1 MVKRGRRPEESPKV
15 APLDVDGV
23 RTVAIGTVLWAA
35 AFVLL
40 ALRKDSLD
48 EQGHGW
54 WLWTSLAGV
63 GLGLLGLD
71 YTRRRRDAI
80 ALARLEEEAELPDD
94 VEPLDQA
101 DDLGHL
107 QAGEEIEALDVG
119 PPIPAPTGRRARRAA
134 RTSGQPVP
142 APPRVEPDEPEPAR
156 EPEPAPEPGPAREPD
171 LAGQARVARQ
181 PDEDR
186 LLDVPDPVV
195 QTGDLEQTR
204 AWDYTRPGDEAVGL
218 DEPGG
223 LHETG
228 ELGETGD
235 HRVGGRRARRKAT
248 RKNQPS
254 TDSDSAYRGRRA
266 RRR

>member
-1 MVKRGRRPEESPKV
+1 V

-80 ALARLEEEAELPDD
+80 ALARLEEEADLPDD

-101 DDLGHL
+101 DDLGDL

-134 RTSGQPVP
+134 RASGQPVP
-142 APPRVEPDEPEPAR
+142 APRLVEPDEPEPAR
-156 EPEPAPEPGPAREPD
+156 EPGPAREPEPAREPGPAREPD
-171 LAGQARVARQ
+171 LAGQPGVTRQ

-228 ELGETGD
+228 DLDETGD

>member
-1 MVKRGRRPEESPKV
+1 MT
-15 APLDVDGV
+15 PLDVDGV

-54 WLWTSLAGV
+54 WLWTCLAGI

-80 ALARLEEEAELPDD
+80 ALARLEDEASLPDD

-101 DDLGHL
+101 DELGDV
-107 QAGEEIEALDVG
+107 QRTDEIEALDVG

-134 RTSGQPVP
+134 RASGQPVP
-142 APPRVEPDEPEPAR
+142 PPRLMQPDEPVLAR
-156 EPEPAPEPGPAREPD
+156 GPD
-171 LAGQARVARQ
+171 LARE

-186 LLDVPDPVV
+186 LLDVPDRIVE
-195 QTGDLEQTR
+195 TGDLEQTR
-204 AWDYTRPGDEAVGL
+204 AWDFTRPGDEAVGL
-218 DEPGG
+218 DGPGG
-223 LHETG
+223 MDETG
-228 ELGETGD
+228 DLDETGD
-235 HRVGGRRARRKAT
+235 HRVGGRRARRKAK
-248 RKNQPS
+248 RRNEPS
-254 TDSDSAYRGRRA
+254 TDSDSGYRGRRA

>member
-1 MVKRGRRPEESPKV
+1 MVKRGRTPGESPKV

-54 WLWTSLAGV
+54 WLWTCLAGV

-80 ALARLEEEAELPDD
+80 ALARLEEEADLPDD

-101 DDLGHL
+101 DDLGDV

-119 PPIPAPTGRRARRAA
+119 PPVPAPTGRRARRAA
-134 RTSGQPVP
+134 RASGQPVP
-142 APPRVEPDEPEPAR
+142 APRLVEPDEPDLAREADLAR
-156 EPEPAPEPGPAREPD
+156 EPAVAREPD
-171 LAGQARVARQ
+171 
-181 PDEDR
+181 DDR
-186 LLDVPDPVV
+186 LLDVPDRIVE
-195 QTGDLEQTR
+195 TGDLEQTR
-204 AWDYTRPGDEAVGL
+204 AWDFTRPGDDAFGL
-218 DEPGG
+218 DGPGG
-223 LHETG
+223 MDETG
-228 ELGETGD
+228 DLDETGD
-235 HRVGGRRARRKAT
+235 HRVGGRRARRKAK
-248 RKNQPS
+248 RRNEPS
-254 TDSDSAYRGRRA
+254 TDSDSGYRGRRA

>member
-1 MVKRGRRPEESPKV
+1 MVKRGRTPEESPKV

-54 WLWTSLAGV
+54 WLWTCLAGV

-80 ALARLEEEAELPDD
+80 ALARLEEEANLPDD
-94 VEPLDQA
+94 VEPPDQA
-101 DDLGHL
+101 DDLGDV

-134 RTSGQPVP
+134 RASGQPVP
-142 APPRVEPDEPEPAR
+142 APRLVEPDEPDLAR
-156 EPEPAPEPGPAREPD
+156 EPAVARE
-171 LAGQARVARQ
+171 

-186 LLDVPDPVV
+186 LLDVPDRIVE
-195 QTGDLEQTR
+195 TGDLEQTR
-204 AWDYTRPGDEAVGL
+204 AWDFTRPGDEAVGL
-218 DEPGG
+218 DGPGG
-223 LHETG
+223 MDETG
-228 ELGETGD
+228 DLDETGD
-235 HRVGGRRARRKAT
+235 HRVGGRRARRKAK
-248 RKNQPS
+248 RRNEPS
-254 TDSDSAYRGRRA
+254 TDSDSGYRGRRA

>member
-1 MVKRGRRPEESPKV
+1 MVKRGRTPEESPKV

-54 WLWTSLAGV
+54 WLWTCLAGV

-71 YTRRRRDAI
+71 YTRKRRDAI
-80 ALARLEEEAELPDD
+80 ALARLEEEANLPDD

-101 DDLGHL
+101 DDLGDV
-107 QAGEEIEALDVG
+107 QAGEEIAALEVG

-134 RTSGQPVP
+134 RASGQP
-142 APPRVEPDEPEPAR
+142 APHPRLLEPDEPDLVPEPDLAR
-156 EPEPAPEPGPAREPD
+156 EPGPTREPGPAREPSVV
-171 LAGQARVARQ
+171 RE

-186 LLDVPDPVV
+186 LLDVPDRIVE
-195 QTGDLEQTR
+195 TGDLEQTR
-204 AWDYTRPGDEAVGL
+204 AWDFTRPGDEPVGP
-218 DEPGG
+218 DEPGD
-223 LHETG
+223 LD
-228 ELGETGD
+228 ETGD
-235 HRVGGRRARRKAT
+235 HRVGGRRERREAAKREGT
-248 RKNQPS
+248 S
-254 TDSDSAYRGRRA
+254 TDSDPG
-266 RRR
+266 

>member
-1 MVKRGRRPEESPKV
+1 M

-80 ALARLEEEAELPDD
+80 ALARLEEEADLPDD

-101 DDLGHL
+101 DDLGQV
-107 QAGEEIEALDVG
+107 QAGKEIEALDVG

-134 RTSGQPVP
+134 RASGHPAPVP
-142 APPRVEPDEPEPAR
+142 RPVEPDEPDLAR
-156 EPEPAPEPGPAREPD
+156 E
-171 LAGQARVARQ
+171 

-186 LLDVPDPVV
+186 LLDVPDRIVE
-195 QTGDLEQTR
+195 TGDLERTR

-218 DEPGG
+218 DGPGG
-223 LHETG
+223 MD
-228 ELGETGD
+228 ETGD
-235 HRVGGRRARRKAT
+235 LDEAGDHRIGGRRARRKAAR
-248 RKNQPS
+248 RKGPS
-254 TDSDSAYRGRRA
+254 TGSDSGYRGRR

>member
-1 MVKRGRRPEESPKV
+1 M

-48 EQGHGW
+48 EQGNGW
-54 WLWTSLAGV
+54 WLWTCLAGV

-80 ALARLEEEAELPDD
+80 ALARLEEEANLPDD

-101 DDLGHL
+101 DERGDM
-107 QAGEEIEALDVG
+107 QAAEKIEALDVG

-134 RTSGQPVP
+134 RASGQPVP
-142 APPRVEPDEPEPAR
+142 APRPVEPDEPDL
-156 EPEPAPEPGPAREPD
+156 AREPD
-171 LAGQARVARQ
+171 LTRK
-181 PDEDR
+181 PDDDR
-186 LLDVPDPVV
+186 LLDVPDRIVE
-195 QTGDLEQTR
+195 TGDLEQTR
-204 AWDYTRPGDEAVGL
+204 AWDYTRQGDEAVGP

-223 LHETG
+223 LDEIG
-228 ELGETGD
+228 DLDETGD
-235 HRVGGRRARRKAT
+235 HRAGGRRARRKAA
-248 RKNQPS
+248 RRNEPS
-254 TDSDSAYRGRRA
+254 TGSDSGYRGRR

>member
-1 MVKRGRRPEESPKV
+1 MVKRGRRPEEPPKV

-80 ALARLEEEAELPDD
+80 ALARLEEEADLPDD

-101 DDLGHL
+101 NDLGDL

-134 RTSGQPVP
+134 RASGQPVP
-142 APPRVEPDEPEPAR
+142 APRLVEPDEPEPAR
-156 EPEPAPEPGPAREPD
+156 EPEPAPEPGPARESD
-171 LAGQARVARQ
+171 LAGQAGVARQ

-204 AWDYTRPGDEAVGL
+204 AWDYTRPGDETVGL

-228 ELGETGD
+228 DLDETGD